1 LFYQTVEIKAI
12 NSAIQKEQT
21 RNN

>member
-12 NSAIQKEQT
+12 NSAI
-21 RNN
+21 